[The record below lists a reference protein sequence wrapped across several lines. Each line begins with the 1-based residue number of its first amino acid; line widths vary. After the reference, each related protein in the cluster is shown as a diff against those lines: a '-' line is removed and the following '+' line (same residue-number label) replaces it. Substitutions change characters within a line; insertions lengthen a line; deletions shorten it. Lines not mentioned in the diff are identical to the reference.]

1 MNYKRCEQKRRDCFA
16 CHYGKCL
23 ILNNTHFEKGG
34 RKYKCPFYKTTNSSD
49 IPTKKQLLEGD
60 FDETETNNS

>member
-23 ILNNTHFEKGG
+23 ILNNTHFERFGK
-34 RKYKCPFYKTTNSSD
+34 KYKCPFYKSANTENA
-49 IPTKKQLLEGD
+49 PTKEELMNGD
-60 FDETETNNS
+60 FADDED